1 MALAKGPAKI
11 TARAQHAI
19 LKDVKRDSKVKS
31 KAPAELFTSGKVFI
45 HVSTIGKTL
54 NKNETHHRMKP
65 LIYKAVVCYTLFVV
79 WTNNTK
85 VETFF
90 GCMCDCMD
98 QQN

>member
-1 MALAKGPAKI
+1 M
-11 TARAQHAI
+11 
-19 LKDVKRDSKVKS
+19 
-31 KAPAELFTSGKVFI
+31 FTSGKVFI

-85 VETFF
+85 VETFLAACVIVWINKIKDF
-90 GCMCDCMD
+90 
-98 QQN
+98 